1 MRNNG
6 GSGIYTPLLWVII
19 LLLIIII
26 VYFWYIGDGKN
37 KESTEKPETKT
48 ETEPFESNKIEAALR
63 LLNENKKLVVQAL
76 IDHGGEMLQKDISY
90 ELDITRV
97 QTHRILQSLINR
109 EIVTTE
115 YHYNTKEITLANWL
129 IQ

>member
-1 MRNNG
+1 M
-6 GSGIYTPLLWVII
+6 
-19 LLLIIII
+19 LIIII

-37 KESTEKPETKT
+37 KENTEKPETKT
-48 ETEPFESNKIEAALR
+48 ETELFESNKIEVALR
-63 LLNENKKLVVQAL
+63 LLNENEKLVVQSL

-115 YHYNTKEITLANWL
+115 YHYNTKKSL
-129 IQ
+129 